1 MFAVRS
7 ALLLVSLVTLLFEI
21 LLTRIF
27 SVTMWYHFAFMAI
40 SVAMF
45 GMTLG
50 ALHVYLKPARYLQER
65 LSIDLAMLALALGW
79 ACVVSVLAHA
89 FAPFADLT
97 EGLAPLTYTFALS
110 APPFVI
116 SGIFVCLVLTRYPD
130 DVGCLYAA
138 DLVGGASGCLALIVA
153 LKFVDAISAGFVC
166 GALAA
171 GAAVV
176 LVWHQSGVRRS
187 AAVASVGALSA
198 VVLWAAFMNHQQGV
212 SPFPLRSIKGAPVRS
227 VEFERWN
234 SFSRIAVSER
244 TPSDSV
250 AWSLSSEYHGPIDVR
265 VDWLQIDGWAGTPL
279 MRFDGDFAPIEFLR
293 YDITNFVHHIVTDA
307 SVAIIGTGGGRDI
320 LGARLFNQRRIVA
333 VEMNENIVDT
343 VNRRF
348 GAFTG
353 HLDRDPR
360 VTIVSDEARS
370 YLARQGEQFDI
381 VQLSFIDTWA
391 ATAAGAFVLSENS
404 LYTVEGW
411 RVFLERLSD
420 RGLLAVSRG
429 TVPTEMRRLVG
440 LARGALTSLGVAHPA
455 RHIAV
460 IANLH
465 PRRPESWG
473 EMALVLV
480 GRQPLSKETV
490 ATIERTA
497 ARLGFTVL
505 LAPGFSAD
513 ETLATLATGD
523 GLEAFERRSPL
534 NYAPPTDDSPFF
546 FNVLR
551 PRDWLMQG
559 LAVAAVNVTPD
570 VNMAAEVNMH
580 AVSVLMNVLILVT
593 MLTFTCIVL
602 PLLVHRRVEWPLGA
616 GALLVFF
623 AAIGIGFMLVEVSAM
638 QRLIIFLGHPVYG
651 LTVIL
656 LSLFLGGGCGAFVSS
671 LLPDRE
677 LPRLGRAAMAGL
689 PVTLSLAGAATSWIV
704 RALGASSTPVRVTA
718 SAAILVVMGMFMG
731 MAFPLGMRAAGRR
744 LAQLR
749 PWFWA
754 INGATSVLASVVAV
768 VIAMASGISTS
779 YWSGVGAYVVS
790 FAAFFAA
797 TAPSGPR
804 MGAV

>member
-1 MFAVRS
+1 MFTVRF
-7 ALLLVSLVTLLFEI
+7 ALLLVSMATLLFEI

-40 SVAMF
+40 SIAMF
-45 GMTLG
+45 GMTAG
-50 ALHVYLKPARYLQER
+50 ALRVYLNPARYPQER
-65 LSIDLAMLALALGW
+65 LSIDLGMLALALAW
-79 ACVVSVLAHA
+79 ACVASVLGHA
-89 FAPFADLT
+89 FAPFPNLT
-97 EGLAPLTYTFALS
+97 AGLVPLTYTFALS

-116 SGIFVCLVLTRYPD
+116 SGIFVCLALTRFPD

-138 DLVGGASGCLALIVA
+138 DLIGAAFGCLAVFVA

-166 GALAA
+166 GALA
-171 GAAVV
+171 GSAALV
-176 LVWHQSGVRRS
+176 LVWRRS
-187 AAVASVGALSA
+187 GPRRWTAIASVGALSA
-198 VVLWAAFMNHQQGV
+198 VVLWAGVTNHQRGV
-212 SPFPLRSIKGAPVRS
+212 SPFPLRSIKGRSVRA

-244 TPSDSV
+244 VPSNPV
-250 AWSLSSEYHGPIDVR
+250 AWSLSSEFHGAVDVR

-279 MRFDGDFAPIEFLR
+279 MRFDGDFGPIEFLR
-293 YDITNFVHHIVTDA
+293 YDITNFVHHIVPSA
-307 SVAIIGTGGGRDI
+307 SVAIVGVGGGRDI
-320 LGARLFNQRRIVA
+320 LGALLFGQRRIVA
-333 VEMNENIVDT
+333 VEMNEDIVDT
-343 VNRRF
+343 VHRRF

-360 VTIVSDEARS
+360 VAIVSDEARS

-411 RVFLERLSD
+411 RVFLEHLSD

-429 TVPTEMRRLVG
+429 SAPTEMRRLVG

-455 RHIAV
+455 QHIAV

-465 PRRPESWG
+465 ARRPESWG

-480 GRQPLSKETV
+480 GRRPLSQETV

-513 ETLATLATGD
+513 ETLTTLATGD
-523 GLEAFERRSPL
+523 GLEAFERRAPL

-546 FNVLR
+546 FNMLR
-551 PRDWLMQG
+551 PRDWLRRG
-559 LAVAAVNVTPD
+559 PAVAAQVNLQ
-570 VNMAAEVNMH
+570 
-580 AVSVLMNVLILVT
+580 AVSVLVNLLIIVTVLTIL
-593 MLTFTCIVL
+593 CIAL
-602 PLLVHRRVEWPLGA
+602 PLLVQERVERPLGA

-623 AAIGIGFMLVEVSAM
+623 AAIGVGFMLVEVSAM

-671 LLPDRE
+671 LIADRE
-677 LPRLGRAAMAGL
+677 LPRLGRVAMGTL
-689 PVTLSLAGAATSWIV
+689 PMTLFLSGGATSWIV
-704 RALGASSTPVRVTA
+704 RALAASSTSLRVTA
-718 SAAILVVMGMFMG
+718 SAAVLVVMGVFMG

-744 LAQLR
+744 LPQLA

-754 INGATSVLASVVAV
+754 VNGAASVLASVVAV

-779 YWSGVGAYVVS
+779 YWSGVGAYMVS
-790 FAAFFAA
+790 FAAFVVA
-797 TAPSGPR
+797 TARASPYIETALLDRAGSSQ
-804 MGAV
+804 